1 MTILEAWEWYKKDK
15 EMINYSKHTLKGY
28 KIQARLLAEE
38 FGDCGIATITREQ
51 LKEYVYKQH
60 GRLKSS
66 SIGHRVRFIHSF
78 FRWAV
83 DEGHINSNPSAK
95 IREPKLGKVI
105 PKFLTEEDIETLR
118 AYCNTP
124 REHAIIEFMYTTGCR
139 IGEIV
144 QVNINDIDWVNNS
157 LVVNGKGNVEREVY
171 FNTKCRIW
179 LKKYIESRTDDN
191 PALFVTARNFEG
203 KPRRISVSQMR
214 VVVKEVAKRAGIE
227 ENVYPH
233 RLRHSYATHL
243 LNNGAPMEAI
253 QRLLGHEKHSS
264 TEIYA
269 HSTGEL
275 RRRIYKRYFNT

>member
-1 MTILEAWEWYKKDK
+1 MTILEAWECYKKDK
-15 EMINYSKHTLKGY
+15 EMINYSKHTLRGY
-28 KIQARLLAEE
+28 AIQARLLSEG
-38 FGDCGIATITREQ
+38 FDDCDITTISREQ
-51 LKEYVYKQH
+51 LKEYIYGQREH
-60 GRLKSS
+60 LKPS
-66 SIGHRVRFIHSF
+66 SIGYRVRFIHSF

-83 DEGHINSNPSAK
+83 DEGYININPSAK

-105 PKFLTEEDIETLR
+105 PKFLSEEDIETLR
-118 AYCNTP
+118 AYCSTP

-139 IGEIV
+139 IGEIAKV
-144 QVNINDIDWVNNS
+144 DINDIDWVNNS

-179 LKKYIESRTDDN
+179 LKKYIELRTDDN
-191 PALFVTARNFEG
+191 PALFVTERSFEG

-214 VVVKEVAKRAGIE
+214 VVVKGIAKRAGIE
-227 ENVYPH
+227 ANVYPH

-275 RRRIYKRYFNT
+275 RRQIYKRYFNT